1 MKKILFFASLCVLL
15 PSCSLNTGTGTATL
29 DPDAET
35 VRAVSELVRAVLAE
49 K

>member
-1 MKKILFFASLCVLL
+1 MRKILLLVALSALFASCT
-15 PSCSLNTGTGTATL
+15 LNTPTGTATL

-35 VRAVSELVRAVLAE
+35 VRAVNELVRTVLNE

>member
-1 MKKILFFASLCVLL
+1 MKTILALL
-15 PSCSLNTGTGTATL
+15 ILPALLSSCALNTKTGTATL

-35 VRAVSELVRAVLAE
+35 VRAVNDLVHTVLNQ

>member
-1 MKKILFFASLCVLL
+1 MKTILALL
-15 PSCSLNTGTGTATL
+15 TLSALLSSCTLNTPTGTATL

-35 VRAVSELVRAVLAE
+35 VRAVNELVRTVLNE

>member
-1 MKKILFFASLCVLL
+1 MKTILTLLFLSVLL
-15 PSCSLNTGTGTATL
+15 SSCALNTKTGTATL

-35 VRAVSELVRAVLAE
+35 VRAVNELVHTVLNQ